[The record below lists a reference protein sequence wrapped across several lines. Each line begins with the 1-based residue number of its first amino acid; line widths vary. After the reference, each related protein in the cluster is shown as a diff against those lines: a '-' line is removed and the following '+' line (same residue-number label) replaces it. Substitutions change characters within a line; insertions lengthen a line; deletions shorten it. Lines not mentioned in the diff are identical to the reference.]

1 MLYERLRIF
10 ISSSMQELAPERMT
24 IRTALSQLNL
34 EGWIFETDAGAR
46 PQGIQQTY
54 RQQIDDSDLYIGVVW
69 RKFGEYTIDEFEYA
83 KGKQK
88 DCLIFEKRADI
99 EGQRDQK
106 LEEFLAEIGKVEGEI
121 TVRRFNSLEE
131 LSEGVKE
138 DVARWQAQKIRELRE
153 LNVKRESNPVK
164 IGERRDLKILLGNVR
179 RFWVEGVLD
188 RSLKNQRLLEIGKDT
203 KPEAVENPWEAVL
216 QLPHKASSLVPLGK
230 GIFDVFA
237 DVEYSLL
244 ILGQPGSGKTTTLL
258 TLVREL
264 IKRAQEDD
272 TEPIPVVFHLS
283 SWAAA
288 GQPLQLWL
296 EDELSGKYRIARRV
310 GRDLLEHHRLLLL
323 LDGLDEMS
331 GEQRVGCVLAINR
344 FIGEI
349 GLPGLVVCCRTE
361 QYEEL
366 KVKLSVNGAICLQ
379 PLTDMQIDS
388 YVEEGGAALAGLRD
402 ALRRDRVLQDLA
414 RSPLMLNLMCLAYR
428 DYGAQDLAGPET
440 AQGRS
445 EHLFE
450 TYIDLMFRKRG
461 SAERGYSREHT
472 FAWLSRVAAGLLRH
486 NQTMFLI
493 EDLQPSWLSS
503 RSHRWAYVGGLSLVL
518 GLLLGLINTIYWS
531 TSLLGKVDAETNPVV
546 WFTVIP
552 LWLLMLGCVDNLGF
566 GSGSA
571 ALDRVQPGFRR
582 ALAKMLAS
590 AVCWLLL
597 VAVLWPF
604 VDQDI
609 RVQLLWAGMV
619 MIIWVGAKGANRS
632 MCYCIEPVESL
643 EWSLMWARR
652 GMVPGLLSGLAVGGV
667 VFVLPHELKI
677 QLQGRQEWNFL
688 LGWAAMGLGVGGLL
702 GGLRTRTFHG
712 KTFPNQGIRLSLK
725 TAVRVGLN
733 AVWLVTIAM
742 AFGIAGQFD
751 NPSKKLF
758 GFLCVLFAILFFW
771 FGGFEVL
778 KHYVLRTVLGASGRL
793 PFNLP
798 RLLNYA
804 RDLNLMQR
812 VGSAY
817 IFVHRRLLEHMA
829 ASGAL

>member
-677 QLQGRQEWNFL
+677 QLQGRQEWIFL